1 MKAKV
6 AAQFRLLGAHLGW
19 RKKGGRPIEP
29 IHHHH
34 HRLLALLLQIPPP
47 HTNDAHPPHI
57 RTVNMA
63 LQQLVVQLR
72 RQGGA
77 WVRDMRVI
85 VPATLSLLRPAAVI
99 SESLRLPSQQQPTY
113 PLGLAWQGM
122 PPLEH
127 GQDDDETQ
135 LDERREGEAGSE
147 GFWDGLLR
155 MAVPKKK
162 VSHRRQRRKLVHY
175 DCENIVHAYPCPACG
190 KPKLRH
196 RLCDEYE
203 KCAAQMPAKYQR
215 SPDAGQ
221 VPAAAAAVVGEGH
234 NA

>member
-1 MKAKV
+1 
-6 AAQFRLLGAHLGW
+6 
-19 RKKGGRPIEP
+19 
-29 IHHHH
+29 
-34 HRLLALLLQIPPP
+34 
-47 HTNDAHPPHI
+47 
-57 RTVNMA
+57 MA

-72 RQGGA
+72 RQTGG

-85 VPATLSLLRPAAVI
+85 VPATLSLLRLAAVI
-99 SESLRLPSQQQPTY
+99 SESLRLPSQQQQTTY
-113 PLGLAWQGM
+113 PLGLAWEGV
-122 PPLEH
+122 H
-127 GQDDDETQ
+127 DDETQ
-135 LDERREGEAGSE
+135 LDERREEEAGEGSE
-147 GFWDGLLR
+147 EFWDGLLR

-215 SPDAGQ
+215 PE
-221 VPAAAAAVVGEGH
+221 AAAAAAAAGGEGGN

>member
-1 MKAKV
+1 
-6 AAQFRLLGAHLGW
+6 
-19 RKKGGRPIEP
+19 
-29 IHHHH
+29 
-34 HRLLALLLQIPPP
+34 
-47 HTNDAHPPHI
+47 
-57 RTVNMA
+57 MA

-72 RQGGA
+72 RQTGS

-85 VPATLSLLRPAAVI
+85 VPATLSLLQPAAVI
-99 SESLRLPSQQQPTY
+99 SESLRLPSQQQQPTY
-113 PLGLAWQGM
+113 PLGLAWEGM
-122 PPLEH
+122 H
-127 GQDDDETQ
+127 DDETQ
-135 LDERREGEAGSE
+135 LDERREEKEEVE

-215 SPDAGQ
+215 PPAGGS
-221 VPAAAAAVVGEGH
+221 PAAAAAAGEGN

>member
-1 MKAKV
+1 
-6 AAQFRLLGAHLGW
+6 
-19 RKKGGRPIEP
+19 
-29 IHHHH
+29 
-34 HRLLALLLQIPPP
+34 
-47 HTNDAHPPHI
+47 
-57 RTVNMA
+57 MA

-77 WVRDMRVI
+77 WVRDMSVI

-99 SESLRLPSQQQPTY
+99 SESLRLPRQEEPTY
-113 PLGLAWQGM
+113 PLGLAWEGM
-122 PPLEH
+122 
-127 GQDDDETQ
+127 QNDETQ
-135 LDERREGEAGSE
+135 LDERREEAGSE

-203 KCAAQMPAKYQR
+203 KCAAQQPAKYQR
-215 SPDAGQ
+215 QPNAGS
-221 VPAAAAAVVGEGH
+221 AAAAAAAGAEGN